1 MLRLKP
7 RLFLLL
13 FLLLCYEKNLVG
25 CAVPEFFE
33 SEVERWVVERRSSS
47 PDSFTLYMKPSYSC
61 VYEWC
66 QFKFN
71 AQFSAVVG
79 NYIACTCTCIN
90 PGFPSFLPSMRR
102 CINASVAASF
112 AGNSLTCS
120 WDSFI
125 FTSSV
130 TVR

>member
-7 RLFLLL
+7 RLLLLL
-13 FLLLCYEKNLVG
+13 FLLLCDENLVG
-25 CAVPEFFE
+25 YALREFVE
-33 SEVERWVVERRSSS
+33 SEVESWVVERRSSS
-47 PDSFTLYMKPSYSC
+47 PDVFTFYMKPSYGC
-61 VYEWC
+61 VFEWC
-66 QFKFN
+66 RFKFN
-71 AQFSAVVG
+71 AVYLRVADDYSS
-79 NYIACTCTCIN
+79 CTCTCKS
-90 PGFPSFLPSMRR
+90 GFPSFLPSMRR